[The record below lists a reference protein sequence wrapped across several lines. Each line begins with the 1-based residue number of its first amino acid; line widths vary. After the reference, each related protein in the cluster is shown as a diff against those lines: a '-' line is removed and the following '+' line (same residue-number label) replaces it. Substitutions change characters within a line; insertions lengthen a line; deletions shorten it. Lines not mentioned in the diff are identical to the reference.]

1 MQNVPSTRP
10 TSNREALLEGALR
23 CLQDHGYARTT
34 ARDIVAASGTNLG
47 AIGYHYGS
55 TERLLN
61 RALLE
66 GFERWFAELAQAAAE
81 ASHDAQPLAV
91 IALALP
97 ATFER
102 HRPLVRALVEAFA
115 QAEQSEEIR
124 AGLVEA
130 YERGRDLTV
139 GLLVPAGTD
148 EAHTRVFASLLIA
161 IFDGLLIQWLVDP
174 EHAPTGEELLG
185 VLAALAPSVAGSR
198 AEQRPVGPGGG
209 TSNAPR

>member
-1 MQNVPSTRP
+1 MPSRALNRP
-10 TSNREALLEGALR
+10 ASNREALLEGALR
-23 CLQDHGYARTT
+23 CLQDQGYARTT

-66 GFERWFAELAQAAAE
+66 GFERWFAELEQAAAE
-81 ASHDAQPLAV
+81 ARDDAQPLVAV
-91 IALALP
+91 ALALP

-115 QAEQSEEIR
+115 QADHSEEIR
-124 AGLVEA
+124 AGLVDA

-139 GLLVPAGTD
+139 GLLIPEGTG
-148 EAHTRVFASLLIA
+148 EALARVFASLLIA

-174 EHAPTGEELLG
+174 EHAPTGEQL
-185 VLAALAPSVAGSR
+185 VDAFAALAR
-198 AEQRPVGPGGG
+198 
-209 TSNAPR
+209 

>member
-1 MQNVPSTRP
+1 LSTVSSTRP
-10 TSNREALLEGALR
+10 ANNREALLEGALR

-66 GFERWFAELAQAAAE
+66 GFERWFAELAQAATE
-81 ASHDAQPLAV
+81 ASDDAQPLVAV
-91 IALALP
+91 ALALP
-97 ATFER
+97 ATFDR

-115 QAEQSEEIR
+115 QADHSEEIR
-124 AGLVEA
+124 GGLVDA
-130 YERGRDLTV
+130 YEKGRDLTI
-139 GLLVPAGTD
+139 GLLIPGDTD
-148 EAHTRVFASLLIA
+148 DAHARVFASLLIA

-174 EHAPTGEELLG
+174 EHAPTGEELLSAF
-185 VLAALAPSVAGSR
+185 VAVAPNLQIAEGS
-198 AEQRPVGPGGG
+198 G
-209 TSNAPR
+209 AP

>member
-1 MQNVPSTRP
+1 MPSRALNRP
-10 TSNREALLEGALR
+10 ANNREALLEGALR
-23 CLQDHGYARTT
+23 CLQDQGYARTT

-47 AIGYHYGS
+47 AIGYHFGS

-81 ASHDAQPLAV
+81 ASDDAQPLVAV
-91 IALALP
+91 TLALP
-97 ATFER
+97 TTFER

-115 QAEQSEEIR
+115 QADHSEEIR
-124 AGLVEA
+124 VGLVDA

-139 GLLVPAGTD
+139 GLLIPEGTD
-148 EAHTRVFASLLIA
+148 EAHARVLASLLIA

-174 EHAPTGEELLG
+174 EHAPTGEQLVDLMG
-185 VLAALAPSVAGSR
+185 GTVY
-198 AEQRPVGPGGG
+198 GGG
-209 TSNAPR
+209 RT